1 MVYWFNGSLVS
12 GSNPTC
18 FETALMF
25 RNTYM
30 HNPLS
35 GISTSSLNS
44 TMYIMQYFTYAYH
57 QVIERTCTKISGA
70 NQVTSSY
77 GNVDLLEH
85 LDVTQVSCP
94 YNPSECVICKFP
106 YGKPICFVVRYSRGL
121 RVQYQKRCS
130 CIFFLR
136 RKRCIF

>member
-1 MVYWFNGSLVS
+1 MAHWFQVLTPHVS
-12 GSNPTC
+12 KQPSC
-18 FETALMF
+18 FETPTCTIPCQVSQLHLLIQPCISC
-25 RNTYM
+25 NTLPM
-30 HNPLS
+30 L
-35 GISTSSLNS
+35 I
-44 TMYIMQYFTYAYH
+44 
-57 QVIERTCTKISGA
+57 IERTCTKISGA

-121 RVQYQKRCS
+121 RVQYQKRCF